1 MLAHHNS
8 VALHLVPR
16 VTLLCFM
23 LLKYKKATQLTCHS
37 KEIGKQLVLL
47 FFFWKMQVK
56 EEPSLQACSFESVLP
71 AVWDGPVRWL

>member
-37 KEIGKQLVLL
+37 KEIGKQLG
-47 FFFWKMQVK
+47 FFLKMQVK

-71 AVWDGPVRWL
+71 AVWDGPVKWL